1 MKYIE
6 LISETVLPS
15 IFLIFVMAAVKNKV
29 NAYDE
34 FLLGAKESLYTVF
47 NIFPAVAGLMT
58 AIGMMRA
65 SGLLDAVTGIF
76 YPILNFLNIPKD
88 ILPIAIL
95 RPLSGSGGI
104 AMLTDI
110 IKNNGPDSPAG
121 IIASVICGS
130 TETTFYTIAVY
141 FGAVGITEV
150 RHTVKCALIADAVSI
165 ICGILICRLM
175 LF

>member
-6 LISETVLPS
+6 LISQTVLPV
-15 IFLIFVMAAVKNKV
+15 IFLVFLMAAVKNKV

-34 FLLGAKESLYTVF
+34 FLTGAKESLYTVF

-65 SGLLDAVTGIF
+65 SGLLDAVTNIF
-76 YPILNFLNIPKD
+76 LPIFNYFNIPKD

-121 IIASVICGS
+121 IMASVICGS

-141 FGAVGITEV
+141 FGAIGITNV
-150 RHTVKCALIADAVSI
+150 RHTVKCALIADIVSI
-165 ICGILICRLM
+165 ICGISICRIM